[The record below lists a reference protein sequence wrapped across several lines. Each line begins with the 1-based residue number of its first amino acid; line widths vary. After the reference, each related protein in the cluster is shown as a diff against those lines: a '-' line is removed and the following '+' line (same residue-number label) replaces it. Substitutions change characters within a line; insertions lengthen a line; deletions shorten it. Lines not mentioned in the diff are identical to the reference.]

1 LQVLGPRPCFLPSAR
16 SFLFDKIFGV
26 FSVFRFVLAAFAG
39 LPAGK
44 LSIALANASVDVDVV
59 VLTTQPRN
67 HWKKLYVPVFVYGQH
82 FEFEFVVINITIIIS
97 LNN

>member
-1 LQVLGPRPCFLPSAR
+1 VLGPRPYFLPSAR

-59 VLTTQPRN
+59 VLTTQPRK
-67 HWKKLYVPVFVYGQH
+67 HWKKLYVPVFRKV
-82 FEFEFVVINITIIIS
+82 
-97 LNN
+97 